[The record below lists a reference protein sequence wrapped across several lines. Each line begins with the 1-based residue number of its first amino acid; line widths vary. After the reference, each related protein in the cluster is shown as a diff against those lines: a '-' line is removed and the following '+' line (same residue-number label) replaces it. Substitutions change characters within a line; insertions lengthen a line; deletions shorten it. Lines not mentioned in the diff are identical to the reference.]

1 MSLFSVIKRD
11 IHFIRSAL
19 RLLARIKD
27 IEPSSPNLL
36 CDDFEK
42 VVDQYGP
49 RPAMQ
54 FEGKVLTYAELDAL
68 SNRFAHWA
76 LDQGLVRGDCV
87 ALLMPN
93 RAEYVAVWIGLSK
106 VGVETALINNNLT
119 GPALAHC
126 LSISGAHQ
134 IIADAETIDAFE
146 AIQADL
152 PRSTKAWVLEG
163 AKGDRHDLT
172 QALKSCSPLRP
183 DRASARKGL
192 TAGETMLYIFT
203 SGTTGLPKAAKVTHA
218 RTQTYMRGFA
228 GATDVNAKDRVYI
241 TLPLY
246 HATGGFGAMG
256 AALMNGATVVLRRR
270 FSLTQFWNDVV
281 DERCTVFVYIGE
293 LCRYLINQEPVEG
306 ERKHHLRLALGNGL
320 RGDVWEK
327 MNQRFAIPE
336 VLEFYGST
344 EGNVSMFNW
353 DGKIGAIGRA
363 PAYLKSSVNFKL
375 VRFDVETE
383 QPIRDARGRC
393 IECAPGEVGECI
405 GLIGTQART
414 GFSGYADRAATEKK
428 ILTGAF
434 KTGDRWFRTGDLMRR
449 DKEDFYY
456 FVDRIGETFRWK
468 SENVSTAE
476 VSQQLTGCDGVQE
489 AIVYGVSVEGY
500 DGRAGMA
507 SLVVGPE
514 FDLVTFASHVEAQ
527 LPAFARPLFIRL
539 TTEVET
545 TGTFKYRKLDLV
557 EQGFDPAK
565 ITQPLFFKKPGEG
578 YVPIT
583 PALYNQ
589 INAGE
594 FRI

>member
-1 MSLFSVIKRD
+1 MGK
-11 IHFIRSAL
+11 
-19 RLLARIKD
+19 IKD
-27 IEPSSPNLL
+27 IEPSSTNLL

-106 VGVETALINNNLT
+106 VGVETALINNSLI

-134 IIADAETIDAFE
+134 VIADAETIEAFE
-146 AIQADL
+146 AVQADL
-152 PRSTKAWVLEG
+152 PRSTKVWVLEG

-172 QALKSCSPLRP
+172 QALKSCNPLRP
-183 DRASARKGL
+183 DRASVRKGL
-192 TAGETMLYIFT
+192 TAGETMLYIYT

-281 DERCTVFVYIGE
+281 EERCTVFVYIGE

-306 ERKHHLRLALGNGL
+306 ERKHQLRLAVGNGL

-327 MNQRFAIPE
+327 MNQRFAIPK

-363 PAYLKSSVNFKL
+363 PAYLKSTFNFKL

-393 IECAPGEVGECI
+393 IECGPGEVGECI
-405 GLIGTQART
+405 GLIGTQVRT

-434 KTGDRWFRTGDLMRR
+434 KKDDRWFRTGDLMRR
-449 DKEDFYY
+449 DEEDFYY

-476 VSQQLTGCDGVQE
+476 VSQQLTGSDGVQE
-489 AIVYGVSVEGY
+489 AIVYGVSVEGF

-507 SLVVGPE
+507 SMVVGPE

-527 LPAFARPLFIRL
+527 LPAFARPIFIRL

-583 PALYNQ
+583 PELYDP
-589 INAGE
+589 INAGA

>member
-11 IHFIRSAL
+11 FHFIRSAL
-19 RLLARIKD
+19 RLMGKIKD
-27 IEPSSPNLL
+27 IQPSSTNLL

-54 FEGKVLTYAELDAL
+54 FEGKVMTYGELDAL

-76 LDQGLVRGDCV
+76 QGQGLVRGDCV

-93 RAEYVAVWIGLSK
+93 RAEYIAVWIGLSK
-106 VGVETALINNNLT
+106 VGVETALINNNLA

-134 IIADAETIDAFE
+134 VIADAETIEAFE

-172 QALKSCSPLRP
+172 KALKSCSALRP
-183 DRASARKGL
+183 DRASVRRGL
-192 TAGETMLYIFT
+192 TAGETMLYIYT

-218 RTQTYMRGFA
+218 RTQSYMRGFA
-228 GATDVNAKDRVYI
+228 GATDVNANDRVYI

-281 DERCTVFVYIGE
+281 QERCTVFVYIGE
-293 LCRYLINQEPVEG
+293 LCRYLINQDPVEG
-306 ERKHHLRLALGNGL
+306 ERKHQLRLAVGNGL
-320 RGDVWEK
+320 GGDVWEK
-327 MNQRFAIPE
+327 MNQRFAIPK

-363 PAYLKSSVNFKL
+363 PAYLKGSFNFKL

-383 QPIRDARGRC
+383 QPILDAHGRC
-393 IECAPGEVGECI
+393 IECEPGEVGECI

-414 GFSGYADRAATEKK
+414 SFSGYADRAATEKK

-434 KTGDRWFRTGDLMRR
+434 KKGDRWFRTGDLMRR
-449 DKEDFYY
+449 DEEDFYY

-489 AIVYGVSVEGY
+489 AIVYGVSVEGF

-507 SLVVGPE
+507 SMVVGPE

-583 PALYNQ
+583 PELYDQ
-589 INAGE
+589 IIAGT